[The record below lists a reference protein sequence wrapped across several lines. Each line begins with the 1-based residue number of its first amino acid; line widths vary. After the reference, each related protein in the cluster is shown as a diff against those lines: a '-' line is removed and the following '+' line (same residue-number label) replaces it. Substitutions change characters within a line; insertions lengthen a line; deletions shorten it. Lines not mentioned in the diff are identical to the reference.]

1 MLFMKYNLGEL
12 MSYDK
17 SKNVGSYIKNGKLE
31 FGIYQATLDE
41 LGCDIK
47 VGDYVGVQVTPTHR
61 EYYTITN
68 DGRNNFDN
76 QHSVF
81 GYKNPWRTCVAASVD
96 ISEFNDN

>member
-1 MLFMKYNLGEL
+1 

-17 SKNVGSYIKNGKLE
+17 SKNVGSYIKNGKLT
-31 FGIYQATLDE
+31 FGVYQATLDE

-47 VGDYVGVQVTPTHR
+47 VGDYIGVQVTPTHR

-81 GYKNPWRTCVAASVD
+81 GYLPAWRSCSASSVD
-96 ISEFNDN
+96 PSEFSDIN